1 MNPRTHR
8 VIFNKSL
15 GCILEASELKGPV
28 KIASISTEIDKWA
41 EGGDHKVALHTVAG
55 LLTGGAAGALGAAA
69 AAKAAPILEQLQTGI
84 AQGLK
89 DAGLSD
95 TAAQGIAQ
103 TVAGLTAAGVGAAV
117 GGAGGAA
124 SALTIDANNRQLH
137 PVEQTLASQLAQR
150 ANASGVTLTESDIAA
165 ALRQAGIKGSVIGPD
180 QLAVITN
187 PGVTD
192 PSVRGSRF
200 DNQMPLTQGTGP
212 GPLVESFVQASPQ
225 TIAFVRQAT
234 GGADSPYFWSA
245 SATAPRP
252 TGNAPPSVSA
262 NETQQSWSYMGAN
275 SSALPSGVY
284 SDNRTQAQIDASL
297 SQTTGLIATSPL
309 WIPAVGAA
317 AIYSPLGFGLGLA
330 GDAAGQY
337 YQTGTVRPVQSVFS
351 GVTGAVVLP
360 LGAALPAIAFT
371 GASAA
376 STTVNV
382 ISNSAIGGATAVVDT
397 QFNNNFFNEDTSL
410 IQAGGVGAIAGAAG
424 PIVGAGVRIIG
435 GTLLPNVPRIPIT
448 GSVTPFP
455 SQGSLN
461 PLPSQLGN
469 TVNNAIGTI
478 PSFVDPAAVFGRPTA
493 LQPAAPTSGGA
504 QR

>member
-1 MNPRTHR
+1 M
-8 VIFNKSL
+8 
-15 GCILEASELKGPV
+15 
-28 KIASISTEIDKWA
+28 
-41 EGGDHKVALHTVAG
+41 
-55 LLTGGAAGALGAAA
+55 
-69 AAKAAPILEQLQTGI
+69 
-84 AQGLK
+84 
-89 DAGLSD
+89 
-95 TAAQGIAQ
+95 
-103 TVAGLTAAGVGAAV
+103 
-117 GGAGGAA
+117 
-124 SALTIDANNRQLH
+124 
-137 PVEQTLASQLAQR
+137 
-150 ANASGVTLTESDIAA
+150 
-165 ALRQAGIKGSVIGPD
+165 
-180 QLAVITN
+180 
-187 PGVTD
+187 
-192 PSVRGSRF
+192 
-200 DNQMPLTQGTGP
+200 
-212 GPLVESFVQASPQ
+212 
-225 TIAFVRQAT
+225 
-234 GGADSPYFWSA
+234 
-245 SATAPRP
+245 
-252 TGNAPPSVSA
+252 
-262 NETQQSWSYMGAN
+262 
-275 SSALPSGVY
+275 
-284 SDNRTQAQIDASL
+284 
-297 SQTTGLIATSPL
+297 
-309 WIPAVGAA
+309 
-317 AIYSPLGFGLGLA
+317 
-330 GDAAGQY
+330 
-337 YQTGTVRPVQSVFS
+337 FS

-493 LQPAAPTSGGA
+493 LQPAAPTSGGT